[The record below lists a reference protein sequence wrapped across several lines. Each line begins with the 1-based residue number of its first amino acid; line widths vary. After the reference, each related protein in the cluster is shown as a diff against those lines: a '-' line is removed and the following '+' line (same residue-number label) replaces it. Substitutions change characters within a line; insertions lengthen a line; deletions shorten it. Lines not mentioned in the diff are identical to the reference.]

1 MKSSKF
7 FIAALESG
15 VDRSDFDCGVE
26 PLNRYFKT
34 QVGQDIK
41 RRITSCFI
49 AIHPDGDIAGFYTL
63 AAANIALKD
72 LPSNLTKKLPRY
84 PTVPAV
90 RLGRLAVSV
99 NCRGRGLGAALLAD
113 ALTRSLKADI
123 AAYAMLVDAKDQTAA
138 QFYEYHGFIATKED
152 PNILYLP
159 LATAQSFINK
169 D

>member
-7 FIAALESG
+7 FITALESS

-26 PLNRYFKT
+26 PLNRYFTT

-49 AIHPDGDIAGFYTL
+49 ATHSDGDIAGFYTL
-63 AAANIALKD
+63 AAASIALKD

-84 PTVPAV
+84 PSVPAV

-99 NCRGRGLGAALLAD
+99 SYRGRGLGAALLAD
-113 ALTRSLKADI
+113 ALTRSLQADI
-123 AAYAMLVDAKDQTAA
+123 AAYAMLVNAKDETAA
-138 QFYEYHGFIATKED
+138 KFYEHHGFMATKED
-152 PNILYLP
+152 PDILYLP
-159 LATAQSFINK
+159 LATAKQILSK
-169 D
+169 Q